1 MKKVIGVVVISLLA
15 TLMILSSGLMA
26 TKASKDS
33 DIKPPSE
40 VVSNHIIMQDG
51 D

>member
-1 MKKVIGVVVISLLA
+1 MKKIVGIVAIALLA